1 MVEGGELERCEDV
14 SGGRG
19 DLWDDFP
26 GRTCRGGRD
35 TGGGRCRGTST
46 MVVRR
51 AFVVVFWFGRVGRD
65 GMVRG
70 GRREM
75 GILVWTAGIGY

>member
-26 GRTCRGGRD
+26 GRTCRGGRGYRGWEMPGD
-35 TGGGRCRGTST
+35 EYDGGSEGFC
-46 MVVRR
+46 
-51 AFVVVFWFGRVGRD
+51 
-65 GMVRG
+65 G
-70 GRREM
+70 GF
-75 GILVWTAGIGY
+75 LVWASWARWYG

>member
-26 GRTCRGGRD
+26 GRTCRGGRGYRGWEMPGD
-35 TGGGRCRGTST
+35 EYDGGSEG
-46 MVVRR
+46 
-51 AFVVVFWFGRVGRD
+51 FVVVFWFGRVGRD